1 MDAFLSLVKPVCM
14 LPATSINAV
23 ASVELSDIT
32 PMITEL
38 ESLLSTVKTNMNA
51 VTSKIDSISSTFSGR
66 RRLLEG
72 EEEEEEHLSGESGSM
87 TEEEASMHLEELAD
101 HQDEAEES
109 HAKYLQHSAK
119 IRARMN
125 RALERIRTAAELEA
139 SKLHAELLASKHMWD
154 PKEAK
159 AAAAVVSTNADD
171 NAKTDDG
178 DDAAAL
184 GLSFN
189 AAFDEVSDVF
199 LNAVDLWKA
208 ASFGFFLETSMCFSF
223 QISASTGQLRQGDVL
238 ATPEIASKI
247 VNPIV
252 VNLEVALFYGF
263 SVKIQHE
270 IKFSFPYFL
279 YAKMDASLTY
289 LLKVDGSAIKVF
301 MEDGVPKVVAVKPAA
316 TLTVTNGDSVN
327 FHMQVGFGVQVTSH
341 MAYCFGGTV
350 CSGPKVVVG
359 QTVFIGVDMIAAV
372 QTAKFVNDECLP
384 TEFALS
390 TKFVDWDYPA
400 EDKTRCGLND
410 GEAGQVAATGTYIRV
425 PQPTGKIGVT
435 TTFPALITKAE
446 QTDWLYQHSGD
457 DFMMEKINEPACA
470 KN

>member
-51 VTSKIDSISSTFSGR
+51 VTSKIDSISSAFSGR

-263 SVKIQHE
+263 SVKIQR
-270 IKFSFPYFL
+270 
-279 YAKMDASLTY
+279 D
-289 LLKVDGSAIKVF
+289 
-301 MEDGVPKVVAVKPAA
+301 
-316 TLTVTNGDSVN
+316 
-327 FHMQVGFGVQVTSH
+327 
-341 MAYCFGGTV
+341 
-350 CSGPKVVVG
+350 
-359 QTVFIGVDMIAAV
+359 
-372 QTAKFVNDECLP
+372 
-384 TEFALS
+384 
-390 TKFVDWDYPA
+390 
-400 EDKTRCGLND
+400 
-410 GEAGQVAATGTYIRV
+410 
-425 PQPTGKIGVT
+425 
-435 TTFPALITKAE
+435 
-446 QTDWLYQHSGD
+446 
-457 DFMMEKINEPACA
+457 
-470 KN
+470 